1 MKRIL
6 TLLVAASIW
15 AVPASAQFTTN
26 LLPKQDREAVR
37 EGQQMSLGQIYDIL
51 RNRYRGGNPVDARL
65 NGDRYFIRW
74 EVNGR
79 VMDLVVSAQNGAVL
93 SERG

>member
-6 TLLVAASIW
+6 TLLVAASVWIT
-15 AVPASAQFTTN
+15 PASAQFTTN

-37 EGQQMSLGQIYDIL
+37 DGQQMSLGQIYNIL

-93 SERG
+93 SEKG